1 MKLKQKRVRSRLLV
15 ATAAAAVLAFSG
27 AAHAGKIYISG
38 QDSDDSGHVST
49 AFGAQLLSFINTGNT
64 NGGSN
69 ILILGGDTSGT
80 SRSSINSWNLGAIT
94 LTQAADATAIAA
106 VNLSAFAGILI
117 PSAANQTGG
126 GISQAELNAINARS
140 ADIATFVNGG
150 GNLLAFTEAGLT
162 GAFGWFPLGALSITN
177 ASYGAVAQTPALA
190 AAGFTATNA
199 ELAGDL
205 FHNVF
210 TGPAGFFGLSVLATD
225 NVAGS
230 ATFGQAAILGGG
242 TTTQICSTPPC
253 STEIP
258 EPGMLPLFGVGLL
271 GMLAIARRRQ
281 RL

>member
-1 MKLKQKRVRSRLLV
+1 MKSIHKHVVSKLLV
-15 ATAAAAVLAFSG
+15 ATAAVAAFAFG
-27 AAHAGKIYISG
+27 GMAHAGKIYISG
-38 QDSDDSGHVST
+38 QDSDDSGHVT
-49 AFGAQLLSFINTGNT
+49 VAFGAQLLSFINTGNT
-64 NGGSN
+64 NGGLN
-69 ILILGGDTSGT
+69 ILILGGDTGGT
-80 SRSSINSWNLGAIT
+80 SRGNINAWNTGGIT
-94 LTQAADATAIAA
+94 LTQAADAAAIGA

-117 PSAANQTGG
+117 PSAVTQTGG
-126 GISQAELNAINARS
+126 GISQAELDAINLRS

-210 TGPAGFFGLSVLATD
+210 TGPAGFFGLSVLAT
-225 NVAGS
+225 NSVAG

-253 STEIP
+253 GTEIP
-258 EPGMLPLFGVGLL
+258 EPGMLSLFGAGLL
-271 GMLAIARRRQ
+271 GMLAISRRRQ
-281 RL
+281 RQ

>member
-1 MKLKQKRVRSRLLV
+1 MFSTKFKLAVTV
-15 ATAAAAVLAFSG
+15 AALAFTS

-38 QDSDDSGHVST
+38 QDSDDSGHVSV

-64 NGGSN
+64 NGGTN
-69 ILILGGDTSGT
+69 ILILGGNTSGT
-80 SRSSINSWNLGAIT
+80 SRSSINAWNIGGIT
-94 LTQAADATAIAA
+94 LTHADDATAIGAA
-106 VNLSAFAGILI
+106 NLSAFAGILI
-117 PSAANQTGG
+117 PSSANQTGG
-126 GISQAELNAINARS
+126 GITQLELDAINLRS

-150 GNLLAFTEAGLT
+150 GNLLAFTEAGLL
-162 GAFGWFPLGALSITN
+162 GAFGWFPLGALTITN
-177 ASYGAVAQTPALA
+177 SSYGAVAQTPALA
-190 AAGFTATNA
+190 AAGFSATNS

-210 TGPAGFFGLSVLATD
+210 TGPAGFFGLSVLATND
-225 NVAGS
+225 VAGS

-242 TTTQICSTPPC
+242 TTTQICRTPPC

-281 RL
+281 RQ

>member
-1 MKLKQKRVRSRLLV
+1 MKSIHKRVASRLLV
-15 ATAAAAVLAFSG
+15 AAAAVAAFAFAG

-64 NGGSN
+64 NGGTN
-69 ILILGGDTSGT
+69 ILILGGDVAGT
-80 SRSSINSWNLGAIT
+80 SRGSINSWNIGGIT
-94 LTQAADATAIAA
+94 LTQAADAAAIGTA
-106 VNLSAFAGILI
+106 NLSAFAGILI
-117 PSAANQTGG
+117 PSAVTQTGG

-150 GNLLAFTEAGLT
+150 GNLLAFTEAGLS

-210 TGPAGFFGLSVLATD
+210 TGPAGFFGLSVLATN
-225 NVAGS
+225 NVAG

-253 STEIP
+253 GTEIP
-258 EPGMLPLFGVGLL
+258 EPGMLSLFGAGLL
-271 GMLAIARRRQ
+271 GMLAISRRRQ
-281 RL
+281 RQ